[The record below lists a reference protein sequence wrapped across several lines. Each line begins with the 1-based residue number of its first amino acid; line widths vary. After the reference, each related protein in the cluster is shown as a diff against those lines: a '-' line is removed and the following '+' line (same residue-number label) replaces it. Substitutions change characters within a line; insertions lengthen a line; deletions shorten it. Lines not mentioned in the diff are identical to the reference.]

1 MLISSHFLPAN
12 LPLVGVKGVLI
23 MPKRNVLRALA
34 LIFIFFIFT
43 NSAYAVSLRILKEEG
58 RVEVEGEISRDLGRY
73 DVLKG
78 AIEYLACAPGGKSY
92 ESLLVLKCKPSEIY
106 QALLS
111 LGLQPGAP
119 ASVDLS
125 GKPTRPR
132 GPGVTLLV
140 EWKGKEDGEVRVR
153 AEELI
158 YNSKTKK
165 PMDQVEWI
173 FTGSRRLEDPETGH
187 QALQADMT
195 QNIIST
201 HQADPSVIL
210 QNPLIEASDENLY
223 KANEE
228 LLPNPGTQVK
238 LIIDASRPLAYR
250 LLISGQVQGVGFRA
264 FAKEQAE
271 RLGVVGYVKNL
282 PDGKV
287 ESLIEG
293 RAAILDEMIRRL
305 KQGSFPA
312 EVEKVSSKKIPAS
325 GKYNGFEILY

>member
-1 MLISSHFLPAN
+1 MPKKDVLLALTLMLI
-12 LPLVGVKGVLI
+12 
-23 MPKRNVLRALA
+23 
-34 LIFIFFIFT
+34 FIFT
-43 NSAYAVSLRILKEEG
+43 NSVFSLRTLQKER

-73 DVLKG
+73 DVLQG

-92 ESLLVLKCKPSEIY
+92 ESILVLKCKPSEIY

-119 ASVDLS
+119 ASVDAS

-140 EWKGKEDGEVRVR
+140 EWKGKEEQEVRVR
-153 AEELI
+153 AEDLI
-158 YNSKTKK
+158 YNAKTKK
-165 PMDQVEWI
+165 LMERIEWV
-173 FTGSRRLEDPETGH
+173 FTGSRRLEDPETGD
-187 QALQADMT
+187 QVLQADMT
-195 QNIIST
+195 RNIIST

-293 RAAILDEMIRRL
+293 RAAILDEMMRRL
-305 KQGSFPA
+305 KQDSRPA
-312 EVEKVSSKKIPAS
+312 EVEKVSSKKLPAS

>member
-1 MLISSHFLPAN
+1 
-12 LPLVGVKGVLI
+12 
-23 MPKRNVLRALA
+23 MPKKDVLLALT
-34 LIFIFFIFT
+34 LIFIFI
-43 NSAYAVSLRILKEEG
+43 NSASAVSLRILKEEG

-73 DVLKG
+73 DVLQG

-92 ESLLVLKCKPSEIY
+92 ESILVLKCKPSEIY

-140 EWKGKEDGEVRVR
+140 EWKGKEEQEVRVR
-153 AEELI
+153 AEDLI
-158 YNSKTKK
+158 YNAKTKK
-165 PMDQVEWI
+165 PMERIEWV

-187 QALQADMT
+187 QVLQADMT
-195 QNIIST
+195 RNIIST

-210 QNPLIEASDENLY
+210 QNPLPDAVDESSY

-228 LLPNPGTQVK
+228 LLPKPGTQVK
-238 LIIDASRPLAYR
+238 LIIDTSQPLAYH
-250 LLISGQVQGVGFRA
+250 LLIDGQVQGVGFRA

-293 RAAILDEMIRRL
+293 RAAILDEMMRRL

-312 EVEKVSSKKIPAS
+312 EVEKVSSKKLPAS
-325 GKYNGFEILY
+325 GKYSGFEILY